1 MQEHTYRI
9 DPVRA
14 ESALEPQLT
23 DVLESIPGWSADE
36 WDEVP
41 GKITGW
47 QISLMRD
54 RQTIE
59 QRHFEG
65 TDAGFDHA
73 IKAGK
78 AWLATNG
85 ADSTSQWIAG
95 SLEAI
100 RRMNCDPDFRHRIS
114 KIGF

>member
-14 ESALEPQLT
+14 ES
-23 DVLESIPGWSADE
+23 VLESQLTEVLEGIPGWSADE
-36 WDEVP
+36 WDDVP
-41 GKITGW
+41 GKIIGW
-47 QISLMRD
+47 QLSFIRD

-59 QRHFEG
+59 QRNFEG
-65 TDAGFDHA
+65 TDAGFDQA
-73 IKAGK
+73 IEVGK

-95 SLEAI
+95 SLEAM
-100 RRMNCDPDFRHRIS
+100 RRMSFDPDFRHRIS
-114 KIGF
+114 KRGF

>member
-9 DPVRA
+9 DPIRA
-14 ESALEPQLT
+14 ESALDPQLAEA
-23 DVLESIPGWSADE
+23 LEGIPGWSANE
-36 WDEVP
+36 WDDVP
-41 GKITGW
+41 GRITGW
-47 QISLMRD
+47 QLSLMRD

-59 QRHFEG
+59 QRNFEG
-65 TDAGFDHA
+65 TDAGFDQA
-73 IKAGK
+73 IEAGK

-95 SLEAI
+95 SLEAM

-114 KIGF
+114 KRGF